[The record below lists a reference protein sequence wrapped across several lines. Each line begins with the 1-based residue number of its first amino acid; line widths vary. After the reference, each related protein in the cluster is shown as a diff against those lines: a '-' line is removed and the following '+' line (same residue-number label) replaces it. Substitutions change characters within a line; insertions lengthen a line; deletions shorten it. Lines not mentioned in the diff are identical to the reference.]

1 MQNWFRMRAE
11 TGCESMN
18 GRMGWRWRADETVKE
33 EEVRDRMEVDGERKE
48 RRPLGPPRAVSVC
61 RLRWGK
67 LLTG

>member
-1 MQNWFRMRAE
+1 MEGW
-11 TGCESMN
+11 N
-18 GRMGWRWRADETVKE
+18 GVELQWADERVKE

-61 RLRWGK
+61 WLRWGK